1 MPKMHQLCYNKLT
14 AQLVN
19 ASCKLTLK
27 KKKKKKEERNKN
39 EKGNDSTEISNLQ
52 AKFVC
57 KSEIMTL

>member
-27 KKKKKKEERNKN
+27 KKQKEERNKN

-57 KSEIMTL
+57 KLEIMTL